1 MASRTL
7 DEFENDWTF
16 VDKDGKVDVEVSLRL
31 VRISFTL
38 ISHRNVQ
45 VLQELFAKQDI
56 LSGEFCFAHFDK
68 FMKMVLS

>member
-38 ISHRNVQ
+38 NFPQKCSGFAR
-45 VLQELFAKQDI
+45 VLREARHIVWRILFRPLI
-56 LSGEFCFAHFDK
+56 NL
-68 FMKMVLS
+68 